1 VTSPTEPPD
10 APQGRIV
17 RSTSRPGLTGSGVAL
32 LGGGVGIVASVIAE
46 LLTDGL
52 GWVFSIPF
60 ILVCVY
66 CAAEVSKASLRS
78 AVVMPS
84 LAILAV
90 ALVNPIFAQNI
101 GGLRGWTV
109 KTLTALTTLAPTL
122 MIATGLAAAIVGYR
136 YWRTTHP

>member
-1 VTSPTEPPD
+1 
-10 APQGRIV
+10 
-17 RSTSRPGLTGSGVAL
+17 
-32 LGGGVGIVASVIAE
+32 
-46 LLTDGL
+46 
-52 GWVFSIPF
+52 
-60 ILVCVY
+60 
-66 CAAEVSKASLRS
+66 VSKTSLRS

-122 MIATGLAAAIVGYR
+122 MIATGLAASIVGYR
-136 YWRTTHP
+136 YWRTTRP